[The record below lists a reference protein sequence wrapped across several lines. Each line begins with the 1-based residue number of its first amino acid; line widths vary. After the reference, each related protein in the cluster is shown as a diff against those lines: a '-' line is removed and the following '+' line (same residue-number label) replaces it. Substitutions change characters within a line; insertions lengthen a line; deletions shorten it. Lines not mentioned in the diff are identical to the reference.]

1 MKASEQYTRA
11 DLRRILDVSEKQLK
25 QWEESQVIAPLAA
38 EARQFYK
45 FRDLIA
51 LRTAKQLT
59 EKGVSPA
66 RLRQSLIALREKLA
80 EVKSP
85 LTELRIISNGKDV
98 IVEGAGGGRL
108 EPISG
113 QFLLN
118 FATRELIENVRVMP
132 DRNADGWFRMAL
144 EFDAD
149 PATREKAIE
158 AYDRVIAIEPRH
170 VEALLNRGTL
180 SYEDGALEAARTYF
194 EKAVEVAPDNA
205 VARFNLASTLDE
217 LGWLQEARQQL
228 RLAVRLD
235 PGNPD
240 IRYNLATL
248 CDRLGS
254 PEEAREHWV
263 AYLKLDP
270 SSSYADYAR
279 QRLGSGGEK

>member
-1 MKASEQYTRA
+1 MKAGEQYTRA
-11 DLRRILDVSEKQLK
+11 DLRRILDVSDKQLK
-25 QWEESQVIAPLAA
+25 QWEEWQVIEPRA
-38 EARQFYK
+38 EAREFYD

-51 LRTAKQLT
+51 LRTAKQLV

-66 RLRQSLIALREKLA
+66 RLKQSLTALRQKLS

-98 IVEGAGGGRL
+98 IVEGAGGGQL

-113 QFLLN
+113 QFILN
-118 FATRELIENVRVMP
+118 FATRELVENVRVMP

-149 PATREKAIE
+149 LETRAKAIE
-158 AYDRVIAIEPRH
+158 AYERVIAIEPRH
-170 VEALLNRGTL
+170 VEALLNRGAL
-180 SYEDGALEAARTYF
+180 AFEDGLLEAARDYF
-194 EKAVEVAPDNA
+194 ARAVEVAPDNS
-205 VARFNLASTLDE
+205 VARFNLASTLDD
-217 LGWLQEARQQL
+217 LGLLQDARQQL

-240 IRYNLATL
+240 IRYNLATV
-248 CDRLGS
+248 CDKLGS
-254 PEEAREHWV
+254 PDEAREHWI

-270 SSSYADYAR
+270 ASSYAEYAR
-279 QRLGSGGEK
+279 RRLSSGDK

>member
-11 DLRRILDVSEKQLK
+11 DLRRILDVSDKQLK
-25 QWEESQVIAPLAA
+25 QWEEWQVIEPRA
-38 EARQFYK
+38 EAREFYD

-51 LRTAKQLT
+51 LRTAKQLV

-66 RLRQSLIALREKLA
+66 RLKQSLTALRQKLS

-98 IVEGAGGGRL
+98 IVEGAGGGQL

-113 QFLLN
+113 QFILN
-118 FATRELIENVRVMP
+118 FATRELVENVRVMP

-149 PATREKAIE
+149 LETRAKAIE
-158 AYDRVIAIEPRH
+158 AYERVIAIEPRH
-170 VEALLNRGTL
+170 VEALLNRGAL
-180 SYEDGALEAARTYF
+180 AFEDGLLEAARDYF
-194 EKAVEVAPDNA
+194 ARAVEVAPDNS
-205 VARFNLASTLDE
+205 VARFNLASTLDD
-217 LGWLQEARQQL
+217 LGLLQDARQQL

-240 IRYNLATL
+240 IRYNLATV
-248 CDRLGS
+248 CDKLGS
-254 PEEAREHWV
+254 PDEAREHWI

-270 SSSYADYAR
+270 ASSYAEYAR
-279 QRLGSGGEK
+279 RRLSSGDK